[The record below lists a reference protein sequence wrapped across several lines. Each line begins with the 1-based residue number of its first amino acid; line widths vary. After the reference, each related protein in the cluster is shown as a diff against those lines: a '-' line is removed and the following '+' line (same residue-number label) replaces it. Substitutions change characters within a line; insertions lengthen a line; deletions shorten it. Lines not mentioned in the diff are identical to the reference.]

1 VPSEP
6 GLLGAKPARA
16 IRHVDLGGGDILSP
30 EAYDGAY
37 TDLISRVRS
46 AAPEDEQI
54 RVFREELREALSD
67 PARLPDNELF
77 KAVDFGDGSDQAFLR
92 RLWHDLYGDEPV

>member
-1 VPSEP
+1 MPSEP
-6 GLLGAKPARA
+6 GLLGAEPARA

-30 EAYDGAY
+30 RSRRCVHGPDFAGQ
-37 TDLISRVRS
+37 ISGLKTH
-46 AAPEDEQI
+46 I

-92 RLWHDLYGDEPV
+92 RLWHDLYSNEPT